1 MTTQLALVGLAGIRD
16 AQRVIAGAIQRTP
29 LWQSAGVAAAVG
41 TPDLWLK
48 MENMQRTGSFKI
60 RGATYKISRLTGE
73 QRARGVVAASAG
85 NHAQGVALAARD
97 AGVEATIYMPAQAS
111 AAKIEATLGYG
122 ARVVL
127 EGADF
132 DAAVAAARLFAAQN
146 GTTWI
151 SAFDDPNIIAGQGT
165 LGLELLDE
173 LPGVETVIIPIG
185 GGGLFA
191 GVAAA
196 IKATR
201 PHCRLVGVQSRAV
214 DCAVR
219 SWRAGALDCAVS
231 APGARTIAD
240 GIAVK
245 SPSPLTFAHLQKF
258 ADEMVT
264 VCDESLAQAM
274 RLLVARLKTVA
285 EPSGAAGLA
294 ALLEHPGLA
303 RGQTAV
309 IICGGNVDPALLAE
323 VLARGL
329 TGAGRVVRLHT
340 RVFDRPGGL
349 AALLDAVARAGGN
362 VLEVHHDRRERGLQP
377 GDTGIEL
384 VVEGRDGA
392 HIVELRSELTARG
405 YELGA

>member
-1 MTTQLALVGLAGIRD
+1 MTTQLVGLAEIED
-16 AQRVIAGAIQRTP
+16 ARRAIAGAIQRTP

-41 TPDLWLK
+41 APDLWLK

-60 RGATYKISRLTGE
+60 RGASYKIARLTQDE
-73 QRARGVVAASAG
+73 RARGVVAASAG
-85 NHAQGVALAARD
+85 NHAQGVALAARN
-97 AGVEATIYMPAQAS
+97 AGIEATIYMPAQAS
-111 AAKIEATLGYG
+111 AAKIESTRGYG

-132 DAAVAAARLFAAQN
+132 DAAVAAARLFADQN
-146 GTTWI
+146 GATWI
-151 SAFDDPNIIAGQGT
+151 AAFDDPDIIAGQGT
-165 LGLELLDE
+165 LGLELLED
-173 LPGVETVIIPIG
+173 LPDVETVILPVG
-185 GGGLFA
+185 GGGLFS

-201 PHCRLVGVQSRAV
+201 PDCRLVGVQSRAV
-214 DCAVR
+214 DSAVR
-219 SWRAGALDCAVS
+219 SWRAGALECTVS
-231 APGARTIAD
+231 QPGARTIAD

-245 SPSPLTFAHLQKF
+245 SPSPLTFSHLQQF

-264 VCDESLAQAM
+264 VCDENLAQAM

-303 RGQTAV
+303 RGHTAV
-309 IICGGNVDPALLAE
+309 IICGGNVDPALLSDI
-323 VLARGL
+323 LARGL

-392 HIVELRSELTARG
+392 HILALRGELAGRG
-405 YELGA
+405 YELDA